1 MRYSL
6 LVLFGICSAF
16 LFGQSLSGNWYG
28 TLDAMGQKL
37 PLVLHLSD
45 SAGNWKGT
53 LDSPKQKANDIQM
66 STVSVNGKKLRFTI
80 NKLQASYEGE
90 LNDSMVI
97 RGKFKQGTFTAEL
110 SFNQQEI
117 TQLESKKLQDP
128 KEPVPYL
135 QEEVS
140 IQNPVGNFVLR
151 GTLTHPEQEKT
162 FKTLETNNLD
172 DRKGYYKLIKIP
184 CVILITGSGPQDRN
198 EEILGHRPFLVLADR
213 LTLSGFGVL
222 RMDDRGTGKSEG
234 VFNGATSADFATD
247 IEAAIAF
254 VKTLP
259 YIDTQR
265 IILMGH
271 SEGGMIANMVAT
283 KHPEVYGVISLA
295 GPGVLGSTLLTEQ
308 QLLIAKSIGATENEL
323 NELKSFS
330 LEFYPLLTLDSIDQ
344 VRKNATDFLK
354 HFIKNGK
361 NKELKK
367 SSKEE
372 QEEWIKLNLDAY
384 VNPWMLYF
392 LNYNPMV
399 DLKNINCHYLA
410 LNGTTDLQVPAK
422 MNLGA
427 IASYCNPSAG
437 KIKEIKALDGLNH
450 MFQPSA
456 TGSPNEY
463 GSNEI
468 TFDNTAIQEI
478 LNFLDRIT
486 Q

>member
-1 MRYSL
+1 
-6 LVLFGICSAF
+6 
-16 LFGQSLSGNWYG
+16 
-28 TLDAMGQKL
+28 
-37 PLVLHLSD
+37 
-45 SAGNWKGT
+45 
-53 LDSPKQKANDIQM
+53 
-66 STVSVNGKKLRFTI
+66 
-80 NKLQASYEGE
+80 
-90 LNDSMVI
+90 
-97 RGKFKQGTFTAEL
+97 
-110 SFNQQEI
+110 
-117 TQLESKKLQDP
+117 
-128 KEPVPYL
+128 
-135 QEEVS
+135 
-140 IQNPVGNFVLR
+140 
-151 GTLTHPEQEKT
+151 
-162 FKTLETNNLD
+162 
-172 DRKGYYKLIKIP
+172 
-184 CVILITGSGPQDRN
+184 
-198 EEILGHRPFLVLADR
+198 
-213 LTLSGFGVL
+213 
-222 RMDDRGTGKSEG
+222 MDDRGTGKSEG
-234 VFNGATSADFATD
+234 VFNGATSVDFATD

-271 SEGGMIANMVAT
+271 SEGGMIANMVAS
-283 KHPEVYGVISLA
+283 KHPEVYAVISLA

-354 HFIKNGK
+354 QFIKKGK
-361 NKELKK
+361 NKELRK

-392 LNYNPMV
+392 LNYNPMF
-399 DLKNINCHYLA
+399 DLKKINCHYLA

-427 IASYCNPSAG
+427 ITSYCNPSAG
-437 KIKEIKALDGLNH
+437 KTKEIKALDGLNH

-456 TGSPNEY
+456 TGSPIEY

>member
-1 MRYSL
+1 MMRYKL
-6 LVLFGICSAF
+6 FVLFGICSAV
-16 LFGQSLSGNWYG
+16 LFGQSFSGNWYG
-28 TLDAMGQKL
+28 TLDVMGQKL
-37 PLVLHLSD
+37 PLVLHLTD
-45 SAGNWKGT
+45 SAGIWKGT

-66 STVSVNGKKLRFTI
+66 STVSVNGNKLRFTI

-97 RGKFKQGTFTAEL
+97 RGNFKQGMINAEL
-110 SFNQQEI
+110 RFNQQEI
-117 TQLESKKLQDP
+117 PQLETKKLQDP

-140 IQNPVGNFVLR
+140 IQNPVGNFALR
-151 GTLTHPEQEKT
+151 GTLTHPEQDKSIKT
-162 FKTLETNNLD
+162 
-172 DRKGYYKLIKIP
+172 P
-184 CVILITGSGPQDRN
+184 CVVLITGSGPQDRN

-213 LTLSGFGVL
+213 LTLSGYGVL

-234 VFNGATSADFATD
+234 VFNGATSVDFATD

-271 SEGGMIANMVAT
+271 SEGGMIANMVAA

-354 HFIKNGK
+354 QFIKKGK

-392 LNYNPMV
+392 LNYNPMF
-399 DLKNINCHYLA
+399 DLKKINCHYLA

-427 IASYCNPSAG
+427 ITSYCNPSAG
-437 KIKEIKALDGLNH
+437 KTKEIKALDGLNH

>member
-1 MRYSL
+1 MMRYKL
-6 LVLFGICSAF
+6 FVLFGICSAV
-16 LFGQSLSGNWYG
+16 LFGQSFSGNWYG
-28 TLDAMGQKL
+28 TLDVMGQKL
-37 PLVLHLSD
+37 PLVLHLTD
-45 SAGNWKGT
+45 SAGIWKGT

-80 NKLQASYEGE
+80 DKLQASYEGE

-97 RGKFKQGTFTAEL
+97 RGNFKQGMINAEL
-110 SFNQQEI
+110 RFNQQEI
-117 TQLESKKLQDP
+117 PQLETKKLQDP
-128 KEPVPYL
+128 KEPIPYL
-135 QEEVS
+135 QDEVT
-140 IQNPVGNFVLR
+140 IYNPTGDFNLR
-151 GTLTHPEQEKT
+151 GTLTHPEQ
-162 FKTLETNNLD
+162 D
-172 DRKGYYKLIKIP
+172 KLIKNP
-184 CVILITGSGPQDRN
+184 CVVLITGSGPQDRN
-198 EEILGHRPFLVLADR
+198 EEILGHRPLLVLADR
-213 LTLSGFGVL
+213 LTLSGYGVL

-234 VFNGATSADFATD
+234 VFNGATSVDFATD

-271 SEGGMIANMVAT
+271 SEGGMIANMVAA

-354 HFIKNGK
+354 QFIKKGK
-361 NKELKK
+361 NKELRK

-392 LNYNPMV
+392 LNYNPMF
-399 DLKNINCHYLA
+399 DLKKINCHYLA

-422 MNLGA
+422 MNMEA

-437 KIKEIKALDGLNH
+437 KIKEIKTLDGLNH

-456 TGSPNEY
+456 TGSPIEY

>member
-1 MRYSL
+1 MMRYKL
-6 LVLFGICSAF
+6 FVLFGICSAV
-16 LFGQSLSGNWYG
+16 LFGQSFSGNWYG
-28 TLDAMGQKL
+28 TLDVMGQKL
-37 PLVLHLSD
+37 PLVLHLTD
-45 SAGNWKGT
+45 SAGIWKGT

-66 STVSVNGKKLRFTI
+66 STVSVNGNKLRFTI

-97 RGKFKQGTFTAEL
+97 RGNFKQGMINAEL
-110 SFNQQEI
+110 RFNQQEI
-117 TQLESKKLQDP
+117 PQLETKKLQDP
-128 KEPVPYL
+128 KEPIPYL
-135 QEEVS
+135 QDEVT
-140 IQNPVGNFVLR
+140 IYNPTGDFNLR
-151 GTLTHPEQEKT
+151 GTLTHPEQ
-162 FKTLETNNLD
+162 D
-172 DRKGYYKLIKIP
+172 KLIKTP
-184 CVILITGSGPQDRN
+184 CVVLITGSGPQDRN
-198 EEILGHRPFLVLADR
+198 EEILGHRPFLILADR
-213 LTLSGFGVL
+213 LTLSGYGVL

-234 VFNGATSADFATD
+234 VFNGATSVDFATD

-271 SEGGMIANMVAT
+271 SEGGMIANMVAS

-354 HFIKNGK
+354 QFIKKGK

-392 LNYNPMV
+392 LNYNPMF
-399 DLKNINCHYLA
+399 DLKKINCHYLA

-422 MNLGA
+422 MNMEA

-437 KIKEIKALDGLNH
+437 KIKEIKTLDGLNH

-456 TGSPNEY
+456 TGSPIEY

>member
-1 MRYSL
+1 MMRYKL
-6 LVLFGICSAF
+6 FVLFGICSAV
-16 LFGQSLSGNWYG
+16 LFGQSFSGNWYG
-28 TLDAMGQKL
+28 TLDVMGQKL
-37 PLVLHLSD
+37 PLVLHLTD
-45 SAGNWKGT
+45 SAGIWKGT

-66 STVSVNGKKLRFTI
+66 STVTVNGKKLRFTI
-80 NKLQASYEGE
+80 DKLQASYEGE

-97 RGKFKQGTFTAEL
+97 RGNFKQGMINAEL
-110 SFNQQEI
+110 RFNQQEI
-117 TQLESKKLQDP
+117 PQLETKKLQDP
-128 KEPVPYL
+128 KEPIPYL
-135 QEEVS
+135 QDEVT
-140 IQNPVGNFVLR
+140 IYNPTGDFNLR
-151 GTLTHPEQEKT
+151 GTLTHPEQ
-162 FKTLETNNLD
+162 D
-172 DRKGYYKLIKIP
+172 KLIKTP

-213 LTLSGFGVL
+213 LTLSGYGVL

-254 VKTLP
+254 VKTIP

-271 SEGGMIANMVAT
+271 SEGGMIANMVAA

-295 GPGVLGSTLLTEQ
+295 GPGVLGSTLLIEQ
-308 QLLIAKSIGATENEL
+308 QVLISKAVGASKK
-323 NELKSFS
+323 ELKQIRAFCES
-330 LEFYPLLTLDSIDQ
+330 FYPLLTLDSMH
-344 VRKNATDFLK
+344 VVKKNAEVFL
-354 HFIKNGK
+354 IKYAKSINK
-361 NKELKK
+361 KELRENGITDRTAWVKM
-367 SSKEE
+367 
-372 QEEWIKLNLDAY
+372 NLDAY

-392 LNYNPMV
+392 LNYIPIF
-399 DLKNINCHYLA
+399 DLKKINCHYLA

-427 IASYCNPSAG
+427 ITSYCNPSAG

>member
-1 MRYSL
+1 MMRYKL
-6 LVLFGICSAF
+6 FVLFGICSAV
-16 LFGQSLSGNWYG
+16 LFGQSFSGNWYG
-28 TLDAMGQKL
+28 TLDVMGQKL
-37 PLVLHLSD
+37 PLVLHITD
-45 SAGNWKGT
+45 SAGIWKGT

-66 STVSVNGKKLRFTI
+66 STVSVNGNKLRFTI

-97 RGKFKQGTFTAEL
+97 RGNFKQGMINAEL
-110 SFNQQEI
+110 RFNQQEI
-117 TQLESKKLQDP
+117 PQLETKKLQDP
-128 KEPVPYL
+128 KEPIPYL
-135 QEEVS
+135 QDEVT
-140 IQNPVGNFVLR
+140 IYNPTGDFNLR
-151 GTLTHPEQEKT
+151 GTLTHPEQ
-162 FKTLETNNLD
+162 D
-172 DRKGYYKLIKIP
+172 KLIKNP
-184 CVILITGSGPQDRN
+184 CVVLITGSGPQDRN

-213 LTLSGFGVL
+213 LTLSGYGVL

-234 VFNGATSADFATD
+234 VFNGATSVDFATD

-271 SEGGMIANMVAT
+271 SEGGMIANMVAA

-354 HFIKNGK
+354 QFIKKGK
-361 NKELKK
+361 NKELRK

-392 LNYNPMV
+392 LNYNPMF
-399 DLKNINCHYLA
+399 DLKKINCHYLA

-422 MNLGA
+422 MNMEA

-437 KIKEIKALDGLNH
+437 KIKEIKTLDGLNH

-456 TGSPNEY
+456 TGSPIEY

>member
-1 MRYSL
+1 MMRYKL
-6 LVLFGICSAF
+6 FVLFGICSAV
-16 LFGQSLSGNWYG
+16 LFGQSFSGNWYG
-28 TLDAMGQKL
+28 TLDVMGQKL
-37 PLVLHLSD
+37 PLVLHLTD
-45 SAGNWKGT
+45 SAGIWKGT

-66 STVSVNGKKLRFTI
+66 STVSVNGNKLRFTI

-97 RGKFKQGTFTAEL
+97 RGNFKQGMINAEL
-110 SFNQQEI
+110 RFNQQEI
-117 TQLESKKLQDP
+117 PQLETKKLQDP
-128 KEPVPYL
+128 KEPIPYL
-135 QEEVS
+135 QDEVT
-140 IQNPVGNFVLR
+140 IYNPTGDFNLR
-151 GTLTHPEQEKT
+151 GTMTHPEQ
-162 FKTLETNNLD
+162 D
-172 DRKGYYKLIKIP
+172 KLIKNP
-184 CVILITGSGPQDRN
+184 CVVLITGSGPQDRN
-198 EEILGHRPFLVLADR
+198 EEILGHRPLLVLADR
-213 LTLSGFGVL
+213 LTLSGYGVL

-234 VFNGATSADFATD
+234 VFNGATSVDFATD

-271 SEGGMIANMVAT
+271 SEGGMIANMVAA

-354 HFIKNGK
+354 QFIKKGK
-361 NKELKK
+361 NKELRK

-392 LNYNPMV
+392 LNYNPMF
-399 DLKNINCHYLA
+399 DLKKINCHYLA

-422 MNLGA
+422 MNMGA
-427 IASYCNPSAG
+427 ITSYCNPSAG
-437 KIKEIKALDGLNH
+437 KIKEIKTLDGLNH

-456 TGSPNEY
+456 TGSPIEY

>member
-1 MRYSL
+1 MMRYKL
-6 LVLFGICSAF
+6 FVLFGICSAV
-16 LFGQSLSGNWYG
+16 LFGQSFSGNWYG
-28 TLDAMGQKL
+28 TLDVMGQKL
-37 PLVLHLSD
+37 PLVLHLTD
-45 SAGNWKGT
+45 SAGIWKGT

-80 NKLQASYEGE
+80 DKLQASYEGE

-97 RGKFKQGTFTAEL
+97 RGNFKQGMINAEL
-110 SFNQQEI
+110 RFNQQEI
-117 TQLESKKLQDP
+117 PQLETKKLQDP
-128 KEPVPYL
+128 KEPIPYL
-135 QEEVS
+135 QDEVT
-140 IQNPVGNFVLR
+140 IYNPTGDFNLR
-151 GTLTHPEQEKT
+151 GTMTHPEQ
-162 FKTLETNNLD
+162 D
-172 DRKGYYKLIKIP
+172 KLIKNP
-184 CVILITGSGPQDRN
+184 CVVLITGSGPQDRN

-213 LTLSGFGVL
+213 LTLSGYGVL

-234 VFNGATSADFATD
+234 VFNGATSVDFATD

-271 SEGGMIANMVAT
+271 SEGGMIANMVAA

-354 HFIKNGK
+354 QFIKKGK
-361 NKELKK
+361 NKELRK

-392 LNYNPMV
+392 LNYNPMF
-399 DLKNINCHYLA
+399 DLKKINCHYLA

-422 MNLGA
+422 MNMEA

-437 KIKEIKALDGLNH
+437 KIKEIKTLDGLNH

-456 TGSPNEY
+456 TGSPIEY

>member
-1 MRYSL
+1 MTRYSL
-6 LVLFGICSAF
+6 LVLFGICNTVV
-16 LFGQSLSGNWYG
+16 FGQSLSGNWYG

-37 PLVLHLSD
+37 PLVLHLTD
-45 SAGNWKGT
+45 SAGIWKGT
-53 LDSPKQKANDIQM
+53 LDSPKQQANGIPM
-66 STVSVNGKKLRFTI
+66 SSVSVNGKQLHFTI
-80 NKLQASYEGE
+80 DKLQASYEGE
-90 LNDSMVI
+90 LNNSMVI
-97 RGKFKQGTFTAEL
+97 RGKFKQGMFTADL
-110 SFNQQEI
+110 SFNQRAGP
-117 TQLESKKLQDP
+117 QLETKKLQDP

-135 QEEVS
+135 QEDVS
-140 IQNPVGNFVLR
+140 IHQPVGNFALS
-151 GTLTHPEQEKT
+151 GTLTHPVHT
-162 FKTLETNNLD
+162 YVPDN
-172 DRKGYYKLIKIP
+172 IP

-213 LTLSGFGVL
+213 LTLSGYGVL

-259 YIDTQR
+259 YIDTQK

-271 SEGGMIANMVAT
+271 SEGGMIANMVAA
-283 KHPEVYGVISLA
+283 KHPEVFGVISLA
-295 GPGVLGSTLLTEQ
+295 GPGVLGSALLIEQ
-308 QLLIAKSIGATENEL
+308 QVLISKAVGASKK
-323 NELKSFS
+323 ELKQIRAFS
-330 LEFYPLLTLDSIDQ
+330 ESFYPLLSLDSMH
-344 VRKNATDFLK
+344 VVKKNAEVFLTK
-354 HFIKNGK
+354 YAKSIHK
-361 NKELKK
+361 KELRENGITDRTAWVKM
-367 SSKEE
+367 
-372 QEEWIKLNLDAY
+372 NLDAY

-399 DLKNINCHYLA
+399 DLKNITCHYLA
-410 LNGTTDLQVPAK
+410 LNGTTDLQVPAP
-422 MNLGA
+422 MNLDA
-427 IASYCNPSAG
+427 IASYCNPGPG

-478 LNFLDRIT
+478 LIFLERIT

>member
-1 MRYSL
+1 MMRYSL
-6 LVLFGICSAF
+6 LVLFGICSAV

-37 PLVLHLSD
+37 PLVLHLTD
-45 SAGNWKGT
+45 SAGIWKGT

-66 STVSVNGKKLRFTI
+66 STVTVNGKKLRFTI

-97 RGKFKQGTFTAEL
+97 CGNFKQGTFNAEL
-110 SFNQQEI
+110 RFNQQEI
-117 TQLESKKLQDP
+117 PQLETKKLQDP
-128 KEPVPYL
+128 KEPIPYV
-135 QEEVS
+135 QDEVT
-140 IQNPVGNFVLR
+140 IYNPTGDFNLS
-151 GTLTHPEQEKT
+151 GTLTHPEQEK
-162 FKTLETNNLD
+162 
-172 DRKGYYKLIKIP
+172 LIKTP

-213 LTLSGFGVL
+213 LTRSGYGVL
-222 RMDDRGTGKSEG
+222 RMDDRGTAQSEG
-234 VFNGATSADFATD
+234 VFNGATSKDFATD
-247 IEAAIAF
+247 IESAIAF
-254 VKTLP
+254 VKTLS
-259 YIDTQR
+259 YIDTQK

-271 SEGGMIANMVAT
+271 SEGGIIANMVAA

-308 QLLIAKSIGATENEL
+308 QLLIAKSIGATA
-323 NELKSFS
+323 NELKELKTFS

-344 VRKNATDFLK
+344 VRKNAADFLK
-354 HFIKNGK
+354 QFIKKGK

-399 DLKNINCHYLA
+399 DLKKINCHYLA
-410 LNGTTDLQVPAK
+410 LNGTTDLQVPAQ
-422 MNLGA
+422 MNLVA
-427 IASYCNPSAG
+427 IASYCNPRAG
-437 KIKEIKALDGLNH
+437 KIKEIKALNGLNH

>member
-1 MRYSL
+1 MMRYKLS
-6 LVLFGICSAF
+6 VLFAICSAV

-28 TLDAMGQKL
+28 TLDVMGQKL
-37 PLVLHLSD
+37 PLVLHLAD
-45 SAGNWKGT
+45 SAGIWKGT
-53 LDSPKQKANDIQM
+53 IDSPKQNANGIQM
-66 STVSVNGKKLRFTI
+66 STVSVNDKKLSFTI
-80 NKLQASYEGE
+80 DKLQACYEGE

-97 RGKFKQGTFTAEL
+97 CGKFKQGMINAEL
-110 SFNQQEI
+110 RFNQQEI
-117 TQLESKKLQDP
+117 PQLETKKLQDP
-128 KEPVPYL
+128 KEPIPYL

-140 IQNPVGNFVLR
+140 IYNPTGDFNLR
-151 GTLTHPEQEKT
+151 GTLTHPEQ
-162 FKTLETNNLD
+162 D
-172 DRKGYYKLIKIP
+172 KLIKTP

-213 LTLSGFGVL
+213 LTLTGYGVL

-234 VFNGATSADFATD
+234 VFNGATSKDFVTD
-247 IEAAIAF
+247 IESAIAF

-271 SEGGMIANMVAT
+271 SEGGMIANMVAA

-295 GPGVLGSTLLTEQ
+295 GPGVLGSTLLKEQ
-308 QLLIAKSIGATENEL
+308 QLLISKAMGASEK
-323 NELKSFS
+323 ELKKIESFS
-330 LEFYPLLTLDSIDQ
+330 NSFYPLLTLDSMQ
-344 VRKNATDFLK
+344 LVKQKAESFLK
-354 HFIKNGK
+354 QFAKGIKRKALRESGAKDRSTWVKMN
-361 NKELKK
+361 
-367 SSKEE
+367 S
-372 QEEWIKLNLDAY
+372 DAY
-384 VNPWMLYF
+384 INPWMIYF
-392 LNYNPMV
+392 LNYNPMS
-399 DLKNINCHYLA
+399 DLKQLDCHYLA

-422 MNLGA
+422 MNLEA
-427 IASYCNPSAG
+427 IATYCNPSAG

-456 TGSPNEY
+456 TGNPYEY

-478 LNFLDRIT
+478 LNFLDKIT

>member
-1 MRYSL
+1 MMRYKL
-6 LVLFGICSAF
+6 FVLFGICSAV
-16 LFGQSLSGNWYG
+16 LFGQSFSGNWYG
-28 TLDAMGQKL
+28 TLDVMGQKL
-37 PLVLHLSD
+37 PLVLHLTD
-45 SAGNWKGT
+45 SAGIWKGT

-66 STVSVNGKKLRFTI
+66 STVSVNGNKLRFTI

-97 RGKFKQGTFTAEL
+97 RGNFKQGMINAEL
-110 SFNQQEI
+110 WFNQQEI
-117 TQLESKKLQDP
+117 PQLETKKLQDP
-128 KEPVPYL
+128 KEPIPYL
-135 QEEVS
+135 QDEVT
-140 IQNPVGNFVLR
+140 IYNPTGDFNLR
-151 GTLTHPEQEKT
+151 GTLTHPEQ
-162 FKTLETNNLD
+162 D
-172 DRKGYYKLIKIP
+172 KLIKTP
-184 CVILITGSGPQDRN
+184 CVVLITGSGPQDRN

-213 LTLSGFGVL
+213 LTLSGYGVL

-234 VFNGATSADFATD
+234 VFNGATSVDFATD

-271 SEGGMIANMVAT
+271 SEGGMIANMVAA
-283 KHPEVYGVISLA
+283 KHSEVYGVISLA

-308 QLLIAKSIGATENEL
+308 QLLVAKSIGATENEL

-354 HFIKNGK
+354 QFIKKGK
-361 NKELKK
+361 NKELRK

-392 LNYNPMV
+392 LNYNPMF
-399 DLKNINCHYLA
+399 DLKKINCHYLA

-422 MNLGA
+422 MNMEA

-437 KIKEIKALDGLNH
+437 KIKEIKTLDGLNH

>member
-1 MRYSL
+1 MMRYKL
-6 LVLFGICSAF
+6 FVLFGICSAV
-16 LFGQSLSGNWYG
+16 LFGQSFSGNWYG
-28 TLDAMGQKL
+28 TLDVMGQKL
-37 PLVLHLSD
+37 PLVLHLTD
-45 SAGNWKGT
+45 SAGIWKGT

-97 RGKFKQGTFTAEL
+97 CGKFKQGMINAEL
-110 SFNQQEI
+110 KFNQQEI
-117 TQLESKKLQDP
+117 PQLETKKLQDP
-128 KEPVPYL
+128 KEPIPYL
-135 QEEVS
+135 QDEVT
-140 IQNPVGNFVLR
+140 IYNPTGDFNLR
-151 GTLTHPEQEKT
+151 GTLTHPEQ
-162 FKTLETNNLD
+162 D
-172 DRKGYYKLIKIP
+172 KLIKTP
-184 CVILITGSGPQDRN
+184 CVVLITGSGPQDRN

-213 LTLSGFGVL
+213 LTLSGYGVL

-234 VFNGATSADFATD
+234 VFNGATSVDFATD

-271 SEGGMIANMVAT
+271 SEGGMIANMVAA
-283 KHPEVYGVISLA
+283 KHSEVYGVISLA
-295 GPGVLGSTLLTEQ
+295 GPGVMGSTLLTEQ
-308 QLLIAKSIGATENEL
+308 QLLVAKSIGATENEL

-344 VRKNATDFLK
+344 VRKNATNFLK
-354 HFIKNGK
+354 QFIKKGK

-392 LNYNPMV
+392 LNYNPMF
-399 DLKNINCHYLA
+399 DLKKINCHYLA

-422 MNLGA
+422 MNLEA

-437 KIKEIKALDGLNH
+437 KIKEIKTLDGLNH

-456 TGSPNEY
+456 TGSPIEY

>member
-1 MRYSL
+1 MMRYSL
-6 LVLFGICSAF
+6 LVLFGICSAV

-37 PLVLHLSD
+37 PLVLHLTD
-45 SAGNWKGT
+45 SAGIWKGT

-66 STVSVNGKKLRFTI
+66 STVTVNGKKLRFTI

-97 RGKFKQGTFTAEL
+97 CGNFKQGTFNAEL
-110 SFNQQEI
+110 RFNQQEI
-117 TQLESKKLQDP
+117 PQLETKKLQDP
-128 KEPVPYL
+128 KEPIPYV
-135 QEEVS
+135 QDEVT
-140 IQNPVGNFVLR
+140 IYNPTGDFNLS
-151 GTLTHPEQEKT
+151 GTLTHPEQEK
-162 FKTLETNNLD
+162 
-172 DRKGYYKLIKIP
+172 LIKTP

-213 LTLSGFGVL
+213 LTRSGYGVL
-222 RMDDRGTGKSEG
+222 RMDDRGTAQSEG
-234 VFNGATSADFATD
+234 VFNGATSKDFATD
-247 IEAAIAF
+247 IESAIAF
-254 VKTLP
+254 VKTLS
-259 YIDTQR
+259 YIDTQK

-271 SEGGMIANMVAT
+271 SEGGIIANMVAA

-308 QLLIAKSIGATENEL
+308 QLLIAKSIGATA
-323 NELKSFS
+323 NELKELKTFS

-344 VRKNATDFLK
+344 VRKNAADFLK
-354 HFIKNGK
+354 QFIKKGK

-399 DLKNINCHYLA
+399 DLKKINCHYLA
-410 LNGTTDLQVPAK
+410 LNGTTDLQVPAQ
-422 MNLGA
+422 MNLEA
-427 IASYCNPSAG
+427 IASYCNPRAG
-437 KIKEIKALDGLNH
+437 KIKEIKALNGLNH
-450 MFQPSA
+450 LFQPSA

>member
-1 MRYSL
+1 MMRYKL
-6 LVLFGICSAF
+6 FVLFGICSAV
-16 LFGQSLSGNWYG
+16 LFGQSFSGNWYG
-28 TLDAMGQKL
+28 TLDVMGQKL
-37 PLVLHLSD
+37 PLVLHITD
-45 SAGNWKGT
+45 SAGIWKGT
-53 LDSPKQKANDIQM
+53 LDSPKQKANDIPM
-66 STVSVNGKKLRFTI
+66 STVTVNGKKLRFTI
-80 NKLQASYEGE
+80 DKLQASYEGE

-97 RGKFKQGTFTAEL
+97 RGNFKQGMINAEL
-110 SFNQQEI
+110 RFNQQEI
-117 TQLESKKLQDP
+117 PQLETKKLQDP
-128 KEPVPYL
+128 KEPIPYL
-135 QEEVS
+135 QDEVT
-140 IQNPVGNFVLR
+140 IYNPTGDFNLR
-151 GTLTHPEQEKT
+151 GTLTHPEQ
-162 FKTLETNNLD
+162 D
-172 DRKGYYKLIKIP
+172 KLIKNP
-184 CVILITGSGPQDRN
+184 CVVLITGSGPQDRN

-213 LTLSGFGVL
+213 LTLSGYGVL

-234 VFNGATSADFATD
+234 VFNGATSVDFATD

-271 SEGGMIANMVAT
+271 SEGGMIANMVAA

-354 HFIKNGK
+354 QFIKKGK
-361 NKELKK
+361 NKELRK

-372 QEEWIKLNLDAY
+372 QEEWIKLNLNAY

-392 LNYNPMV
+392 LNYNPMF
-399 DLKNINCHYLA
+399 DLKKINCHYLA

-422 MNLGA
+422 MNMEA

-437 KIKEIKALDGLNH
+437 KIKEIKTLDGLNH

-456 TGSPNEY
+456 TGSPIEY

>member
-1 MRYSL
+1 MMRYKL
-6 LVLFGICSAF
+6 FVLFGICSAV
-16 LFGQSLSGNWYG
+16 LFGQSFSGNWYG
-28 TLDAMGQKL
+28 TLDVMGQKL
-37 PLVLHLSD
+37 PLVLHLTD
-45 SAGNWKGT
+45 SAGIWKGT

-66 STVSVNGKKLRFTI
+66 STVSVNGNKLRFTI

-97 RGKFKQGTFTAEL
+97 RGNFKQGMINAEL
-110 SFNQQEI
+110 WFNQQEI
-117 TQLESKKLQDP
+117 PQLETKKLQDP
-128 KEPVPYL
+128 KEPIPYL
-135 QEEVS
+135 QDEVT
-140 IQNPVGNFVLR
+140 IYNPTGDFNLR
-151 GTLTHPEQEKT
+151 GTLTHPEQ
-162 FKTLETNNLD
+162 D
-172 DRKGYYKLIKIP
+172 KLIKTP
-184 CVILITGSGPQDRN
+184 CVVLITGSGPQDRN

-213 LTLSGFGVL
+213 LTLSGYGVL

-234 VFNGATSADFATD
+234 VFNGATSVDFATD

-271 SEGGMIANMVAT
+271 SEGGMIANMVAA
-283 KHPEVYGVISLA
+283 KHSEVYGVISLA
-295 GPGVLGSTLLTEQ
+295 APGVLGSTLLTEQ
-308 QLLIAKSIGATENEL
+308 QLLVAKSIGATENEL

>member
-1 MRYSL
+1 MMRYKL
-6 LVLFGICSAF
+6 FVLFGICSAV
-16 LFGQSLSGNWYG
+16 LFGQSFSGNWYG
-28 TLDAMGQKL
+28 TLDVMGQKL
-37 PLVLHLSD
+37 PLVLHLTD
-45 SAGNWKGT
+45 SAGIWKGT

-66 STVSVNGKKLRFTI
+66 STVTVNGKKLRFTI
-80 NKLQASYEGE
+80 DKLQASYEGE

-97 RGKFKQGTFTAEL
+97 RGNFKQGMINAEL
-110 SFNQQEI
+110 RFNQQEI
-117 TQLESKKLQDP
+117 PQLETKKLQDP

-140 IQNPVGNFVLR
+140 IQNPVGNFALR
-151 GTLTHPEQEKT
+151 GTLTHPEQDKSIKT
-162 FKTLETNNLD
+162 
-172 DRKGYYKLIKIP
+172 P
-184 CVILITGSGPQDRN
+184 CVVLITGSGPQDRN

-213 LTLSGFGVL
+213 LTLSGYGVL

-234 VFNGATSADFATD
+234 VFNGATSVDFATD

-271 SEGGMIANMVAT
+271 SEGGMIANMVAA

-354 HFIKNGK
+354 QFIKKGK

-392 LNYNPMV
+392 LNYNPMF
-399 DLKNINCHYLA
+399 DLKKINCHYLA

-422 MNLGA
+422 MNMEA

-437 KIKEIKALDGLNH
+437 KIKEIKTLVGLNH

-456 TGSPNEY
+456 TGSPSEY

-478 LNFLDRIT
+478 LNFLERIT
-486 Q
+486 R

>member
-1 MRYSL
+1 MMRYKL
-6 LVLFGICSAF
+6 FVLFGICSAV
-16 LFGQSLSGNWYG
+16 LFGQSFSGNWYG
-28 TLDAMGQKL
+28 TLDVMGQKL
-37 PLVLHLSD
+37 PLVLHLTD
-45 SAGNWKGT
+45 SAGIWKGT

-66 STVSVNGKKLRFTI
+66 STVSVNGNKLRFTI

-97 RGKFKQGTFTAEL
+97 RGNFKQGMINAEL
-110 SFNQQEI
+110 RFNQQEI
-117 TQLESKKLQDP
+117 PQLETKKLQDP
-128 KEPVPYL
+128 KEPIPYL
-135 QEEVS
+135 QDEVT
-140 IQNPVGNFVLR
+140 IYNPTGDFNLR
-151 GTLTHPEQEKT
+151 GTLTHPEQ
-162 FKTLETNNLD
+162 D
-172 DRKGYYKLIKIP
+172 KLIKNP
-184 CVILITGSGPQDRN
+184 CVVLITGSGPQDRN
-198 EEILGHRPFLVLADR
+198 EEILGHRPFLILADR
-213 LTLSGFGVL
+213 LTLSGYGVL

-234 VFNGATSADFATD
+234 VFNGATSVDFATD

-271 SEGGMIANMVAT
+271 SEGGMIANMVAA

-308 QLLIAKSIGATENEL
+308 QLLVAKSIGATENEL

-344 VRKNATDFLK
+344 VRKNATNFLK
-354 HFIKNGK
+354 QFIKKGK
-361 NKELKK
+361 NKELRK

-392 LNYNPMV
+392 LNYNPMF
-399 DLKNINCHYLA
+399 DLKKINCHYLA

-422 MNLGA
+422 MNMEA

-437 KIKEIKALDGLNH
+437 KIKEIKTLDGLNH

-456 TGSPNEY
+456 TGSPIEY

>member
-1 MRYSL
+1 MMRYSL
-6 LVLFGICSAF
+6 LVLFGVCSTV

-97 RGKFKQGTFTAEL
+97 RGKFKQGAFTAEL
-110 SFNQQEI
+110 SFNQQE
-117 TQLESKKLQDP
+117 TPQLETKKLQDP

-140 IQNPVGNFVLR
+140 IQNPVGNFVLS
-151 GTLTHPEQEKT
+151 GTLTHPVHTYVPDKV
-162 FKTLETNNLD
+162 
-172 DRKGYYKLIKIP
+172 P

-213 LTLSGFGVL
+213 LTLSGYGVL

-271 SEGGMIANMVAT
+271 SEGGMIANMVAA

-330 LEFYPLLTLDSIDQ
+330 LEFYPLLTMDSIDQ

-354 HFIKNGK
+354 KFIKKGK
-361 NKELKK
+361 NNELKK

>member
-1 MRYSL
+1 MMRYKL
-6 LVLFGICSAF
+6 FVLFGICSAV
-16 LFGQSLSGNWYG
+16 LFGQSFSGNWYG
-28 TLDAMGQKL
+28 TLDVMGQKL
-37 PLVLHLSD
+37 PLVLHLTD
-45 SAGNWKGT
+45 SAGIWKGT

-66 STVSVNGKKLRFTI
+66 STVTVNGKKLRFTI
-80 NKLQASYEGE
+80 DKLQASYEGE

-97 RGKFKQGTFTAEL
+97 RGNFKQGMINAEL
-110 SFNQQEI
+110 RFNQQEI
-117 TQLESKKLQDP
+117 PQLETKKLQDP
-128 KEPVPYL
+128 KEPIPYL
-135 QEEVS
+135 QDEVT
-140 IQNPVGNFVLR
+140 IYNPTGDFNLR
-151 GTLTHPEQEKT
+151 GTLTHPEQ
-162 FKTLETNNLD
+162 D
-172 DRKGYYKLIKIP
+172 KLIKNP
-184 CVILITGSGPQDRN
+184 CVVLITGSGPQDRN

-213 LTLSGFGVL
+213 LTLSGYGVL

-234 VFNGATSADFATD
+234 VFNGATSVDFATD

-271 SEGGMIANMVAT
+271 SEGGMIANMVAS
-283 KHPEVYGVISLA
+283 KHPEVYAVISLA

-354 HFIKNGK
+354 QFIKKGK
-361 NKELKK
+361 NKELRK

-392 LNYNPMV
+392 LNYNPMF
-399 DLKNINCHYLA
+399 DLKKINCHYLA

-422 MNLGA
+422 MNMEA

-437 KIKEIKALDGLNH
+437 KIKEIKTLDGLNH

-456 TGSPNEY
+456 TGSPIEY

>member
-1 MRYSL
+1 MMRYSL
-6 LVLFGICSAF
+6 LVLFGICSAV

-37 PLVLHLSD
+37 PLVLHLTD
-45 SAGNWKGT
+45 SAGIWKGT

-66 STVSVNGKKLRFTI
+66 STVTVNGKKLRFTI
-80 NKLQASYEGE
+80 NELQASYEGE

-97 RGKFKQGTFTAEL
+97 CGNFKQGTFNAEL
-110 SFNQQEI
+110 RFNQQEI
-117 TQLESKKLQDP
+117 PQLETKKLQDP
-128 KEPVPYL
+128 KEPIPYV
-135 QEEVS
+135 QDEVT
-140 IQNPVGNFVLR
+140 IYNPTGDFNLS
-151 GTLTHPEQEKT
+151 GTLTHPEQEK
-162 FKTLETNNLD
+162 
-172 DRKGYYKLIKIP
+172 LIKTP

-213 LTLSGFGVL
+213 LTRSGYGVL
-222 RMDDRGTGKSEG
+222 RMDDRGTAQSEG
-234 VFNGATSADFATD
+234 VFNGATSKDFATD
-247 IEAAIAF
+247 IESAIAF
-254 VKTLP
+254 VKTLS
-259 YIDTQR
+259 YIDTQK

-271 SEGGMIANMVAT
+271 SEGGIIANMVAA

-308 QLLIAKSIGATENEL
+308 QLLIAKSIGATA
-323 NELKSFS
+323 NELKELKTFS

-344 VRKNATDFLK
+344 VRKNAADFLK
-354 HFIKNGK
+354 QFIKKGK

-399 DLKNINCHYLA
+399 DLKKINCHYLA
-410 LNGTTDLQVPAK
+410 LNGTTDLQVPAQ
-422 MNLGA
+422 MNLEA
-427 IASYCNPSAG
+427 IASYCNPRAG
-437 KIKEIKALDGLNH
+437 KIKEIKALNGLNH
-450 MFQPSA
+450 LFQPSA